1 MDDININLI
10 IKYLAKEDLNKDEYM
25 LIQQFKDLH
34 PKEFDEIEAAF
45 QANIFTTIPFNT
57 AKAFEKVK
65 ARIDDDAKQIK
76 TVNFYQQAWFKVA
89 ASILIFLSVGIL
101 ALTQYQWEVTL
112 NNSTA
117 KVQEY
122 VLPDGSEILLDK
134 QASVSYTRT
143 ALKSFDR
150 KLVLKGRAYF
160 HIMKNPTKQF
170 IVYTTQVDIV
180 VLGTQFTVN
189 QQESNTQIVLNEGVI
204 RLEGESFV
212 DGKILSIPGA
222 QVLLNNKSLLKDNI
236 VSKELYAS
244 WTDQIVRFNDCTV
257 YQVFNFLEDSY
268 GISLSVSDST
278 NLDNSLYGSAPSDN
292 PYLIIKAIEEI
303 LNINIEINVKN

>member
-10 IKYLAKEDLNKDEYM
+10 IKYLAKEDLNKDEYK

-170 IVYTTQVDIV
+170 IVYTKQVDIV

>member
-10 IKYLAKEDLNKDEYM
+10 IKYLAKEDLNKDEYK

>member
-10 IKYLAKEDLNKDEYM
+10 IKYLAKEDLNKDEYK

-257 YQVFNFLEDSY
+257 YQVFNFIEDSY